1 MNDRIRARY
10 ERGQRCETFWDAFAA
25 DFPAAGRVAALAAEM
40 KALLAQLS
48 AVDGTRANSAAK
60 RRQGTL
66 SRSEARRVLS
76 ARVRA
81 VVDTARLVARQH
93 PEINGLF
100 DLPGADHTD
109 QTLIT
114 TARAF
119 AERAV
124 AFVALFVEYGLPGT
138 FIADLTDGADAME
151 AAISTQNQG
160 VGERVNANEA
170 ADQIVRALDDV
181 LAQLDVII
189 RNKYR
194 EAPATLAQWESAY
207 HLEAA
212 PGSRR
217 KPDPDPAP
225 APAGA

>member
-1 MNDRIRARY
+1 MNDKIRARY
-10 ERGQRCETFWDAFAA
+10 ERGQRCDEFWDAFAA

-40 KALLAQLS
+40 KALLAQL
-48 AVDGTRANSAAK
+48 AAIDGTRANSTAK

-66 SRSEARRVLS
+66 SRAEARSLLS
-76 ARVRA
+76 ARVKSVA
-81 VVDTARLVARQH
+81 DTAPLVAKDH

-100 DLPGADHTD
+100 DLPGKDRTD

-119 AERAV
+119 AERAT
-124 AFVALFVEYGLPGT
+124 AFVPLFVEYGLEPT
-138 FIADLTDGADAME
+138 FVADLTDAADLLE

-170 ADQIVRALDDV
+170 ADQIARALDDV
-181 LAQLDVII
+181 LARLAVII

-194 EAPATLAQWESAY
+194 DAPANLAQWESAY

-217 KPDPDPAP
+217 KPDPTPTP
-225 APAGA
+225 APAGD